1 MNICRGW
8 LQDELANS
16 TQELSQSQAQ
26 FTQASDDLR
35 ATQESLARVTSEHDA
50 LQYTHQETALSL
62 KAMTERNAAL
72 HTELD
77 ALSAAAA
84 AAARQT
90 ASSATTNNSTDDDEV
105 REAARAAAS
114 AERRTS
120 IGAMATELSSLDAEL
135 ACLLVPGSVE
145 EDGADDGEGE
155 GRFRFGPKE
164 VAEKALVLG
173 RSLQEQMEL
182 AEERHAEEI
191 AALQAQLLA
200 VVSSQSLLTSCC
212 SLTWLD
218 VRTLN
223 IYIYVRVQALCV

>member
-1 MNICRGW
+1 MSC
-8 LQDELANS
+8 LQDELISA

-26 FTQASDDLR
+26 FTQASDDLKG
-35 ATQESLARVTSEHDA
+35 TQESLARVTSEHDA

-72 HTELD
+72 HLELD
-77 ALSAAAA
+77 ALSAAA

-90 ASSATTNNSTDDDEV
+90 ASSAITSNNTDDERVHDEV

-135 ACLLVPGSVE
+135 ACLLVPSSVE
-145 EDGADDGEGE
+145 DDGADDGEGE

-200 VVSSQSLLTSCC
+200 VVSSQSLLTCCC

-218 VRTLN
+218 MRTLN
-223 IYIYVRVQALCV
+223 VYICIRVQALCV